1 MEIFTLDVGTGTQDF
16 LLYIEGENVR
26 NCPKSVMPSPTKVVA
41 KRVREIADAG
51 RNILLTGYTMGGGPS
66 SRAIREAASKVRV
79 YAYEK
84 PALTINDD
92 LDRVRAE
99 GVTIVDERPEDENLV
114 EIELGDV
121 DLDAYSSMLSSFGM
135 NLPDRLVISVQ
146 DHGFSPEESNR
157 RFRFRMFERVLKES
171 PYLDSFLY
179 PAEKIPEHYN
189 RMMAVAEAVRDY
201 GDRVGRDFEL
211 YVIDTVFSAIAGA
224 MLDAREFPALVMNF
238 GNGHTVFAIVDRD
251 GRIYALME
259 HHTSIVRRMD
269 INRLVGQFIRGE
281 LTNDAVYEQG
291 GHGAYIDSVVEVRD
305 FVATGPNAQL
315 SDFREANPVGD
326 VMIVGNVGMVS
337 LLRSHE
343 LFDVAGV

>member
-1 MEIFTLDVGTGTQDF
+1 MDIFTLDVGTGTQDF
-16 LLYIEGENVR
+16 LLYIEGENIR
-26 NCPKSVMPSPTKVVA
+26 NCPKAVMPSPTKVVA
-41 KRVREIADAG
+41 KRVRNAAESGSD
-51 RNILLTGYTMGGGPS
+51 ILLTGYTMGGGPS
-66 SRAIREAASKVRV
+66 SKAIRDAAKKVRV
-79 YAYEK
+79 YAYKK

-92 LDRVRAE
+92 LNRVKAE
-99 GVTIVDERPEDENLV
+99 GIAIVDERPGSDNLT

-121 DLDAYSSMLSSFGM
+121 NLNAYSTMLSSFGIE
-135 NLPDRLVISVQ
+135 LPDRLVISVQ
-146 DHGFSPEESNR
+146 DHGFSPGESNR
-157 RFRFRMFERVLKES
+157 RFRFRMFERVLKGS

-189 RMMAVAEAVRDY
+189 RMRAVAEAVRDY
-201 GDRVGRDFEL
+201 GEAVGRDFEL

-224 MLDAREFPALVMNF
+224 MLDVREFPALVMNF
-238 GNGHTVFAIVDRD
+238 GNGHTVFAVVDRD
-251 GRIYALME
+251 GRIYSLME

-269 INRLVGQFIRGE
+269 VSRLAGQFIRGE
-281 LTNDAVYEQG
+281 LTNDIVFEQG

-326 VMIVGNVGMVS
+326 VMVVGNVGMVS
-337 LLRSHE
+337 LLKSHE